1 MTDETVVTWRPT
13 APLANL
19 RRRAE
24 LLTTVREFFRAR
36 SVLEVET
43 PSVSAATVTD
53 LHLASVRLADDVR
66 SPELRRAWLQTS
78 PEFHMKRLLAA
89 GSGPVFQVC
98 RAFRDGESGRQ
109 HNPEFTML
117 EWYRTG
123 WDHHRL
129 MDEVSDLLTVTLGTE
144 SAQRTAY
151 RDVFRRHT
159 GLDPLTA
166 SDGELD
172 RCATVHGLTPP
183 RGRLTRDDR
192 LQLVMTSTVEPHLG
206 RGRPTLV
213 YDYPASQAALA
224 CVRDGDPPVAE
235 RFEAYVE
242 GIELANG
249 YHELT
254 DPLEQRRRFDADL
267 AARAAAGL
275 PAVSGCDRLL
285 AALRHGLPDCAG
297 VALGFDRLVMLAC
310 GAESID
316 QVIAFPV
323 GRA

>member
-1 MTDETVVTWRPT
+1 
-13 APLANL
+13 
-19 RRRAE
+19 
-24 LLTTVREFFRAR
+24 
-36 SVLEVET
+36 
-43 PSVSAATVTD
+43 
-53 LHLASVRLADDVR
+53 
-66 SPELRRAWLQTS
+66 
-78 PEFHMKRLLAA
+78 
-89 GSGPVFQVC
+89 
-98 RAFRDGESGRQ
+98 
-109 HNPEFTML
+109 ML

-159 GLDPLTA
+159 GLDPFTA

-224 CVRDGDPPVAE
+224 RVRDGDPPVAE

>member
-1 MTDETVVTWRPT
+1 MTDEIEVSWRPT

-24 LLTTVREFFRAR
+24 LLARVREFFRTR
-36 SVLEVET
+36 GVLEVET
-43 PSVSAATVTD
+43 PTLSATTVTD
-53 LHLASVRLADDVR
+53 LHLASVRLSDDIR
-66 SPELRRAWLQTS
+66 SPELRGAWLQTS

-89 GSGPVFQVC
+89 GHGPIVQIC
-98 RAFRDGESGRQ
+98 RAFRDGEAGRQ

-129 MDEVSDLLTVTLGTE
+129 MDEVSDLLAATLATE
-144 SAQRTAY
+144 PAVRLSY
-151 RDVFRRHT
+151 RDVFRRHS
-159 GLDPLTA
+159 GLDPWAA
-166 SDGELD
+166 SDEEFD
-172 RCATVHGLTPP
+172 SCTAAHGLVPP
-183 RGRLTRDDR
+183 RGQLTRDDR
-192 LQLVMTSTVEPHLG
+192 LQLVMTAAVEPHLG

-213 YDYPASQAALA
+213 HDYPASQAALA
-224 CVRDGDPPVAE
+224 RVRPGDPPVAE
-235 RFEAYVE
+235 RFEAYVD
-242 GIELANG
+242 GVELANG

-254 DPLEQRRRFDADL
+254 DPEEQRRRFDADL
-267 AARAAAGL
+267 EARAAAGL
-275 PAVSGCDRLL
+275 PVVPKDDRLV
-285 AALRHGLPDCAG
+285 AALHHGLPDCAG